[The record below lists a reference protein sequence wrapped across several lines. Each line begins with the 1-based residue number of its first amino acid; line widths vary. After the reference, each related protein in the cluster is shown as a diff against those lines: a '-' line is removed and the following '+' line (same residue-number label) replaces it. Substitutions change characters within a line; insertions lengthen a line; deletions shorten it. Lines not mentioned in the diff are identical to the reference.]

1 MNNLKYIPSRFYKT
15 LLLLLIAIDFFG
27 LIPFDFLTLRGM
39 QLLIYVPLTVLG
51 LFQRKTIMHK
61 CIFAIYIAVFCNAIS
76 SFVYNSQ
83 SIIASLSASTF
94 VFHFSVFFALYSI
107 KPSYYELEK
116 ASINLAYIGLLLYF
130 IQYIFLGVPILSS
143 VTGWRAENEYDL
155 VRFDISGETIIVLTF
170 LMFLNRMVLKFKR
183 KYLVF
188 VILSLLM
195 FLLHGYR
202 SILIGVVLAFLFMY
216 YIIYGL
222 KKFYKVFLMACLAG
236 AIVYGLTQF
245 DFLKE
250 SLSFMSEKSAN
261 ESGDIESNVRI
272 MELLYFYNEY
282 LQSPFEWVFG
292 GGFPG
297 NSSYG
302 KYMQNI
308 QDVGSLFYGRVN
320 WVDLGFIGMSF
331 VGGLTLVILWLRLL
345 LLTLKKV
352 PTQYLYIGA
361 FTIYIMASSITLN
374 IGCTSSAIAIECV
387 ALYMF
392 MLVFKNKKNEKN
404 SILLK

>member
-216 YIIYGL
+216 YRIYGL

-361 FTIYIMASSITLN
+361 FSIYIMASSITLN

>member
-1 MNNLKYIPSRFYKT
+1 MNNLIYIPSRYYKT
-15 LLLLLIAIDFFG
+15 LLLLLIAIDFYG
-27 LIPFDFLTLRGM
+27 LIPFDFLTSKGM
-39 QLLIYVPLTVLG
+39 QLLIYIPLTVLG
-51 LFQRKTIMHK
+51 LFQSKTIMHK
-61 CIFAIYIAVFCNAIS
+61 CIFAIYIAVFCNAVS
-76 SFVYNSQ
+76 SLVYNSQ
-83 SIIASLSASTF
+83 SIIASLSASFF
-94 VFHFSVFFALYSI
+94 VFHFSVFFGLYSI

-116 ASINLAYIGLLLYF
+116 VVVQLAKIGLLLYF
-130 IQYIFLGVPILSS
+130 IQYIFIDVPILTS
-143 VTGWRAENEYDL
+143 VTGWRVENDYDL
-155 VRFDISGETIIVLTF
+155 MRFGVSGDAIIVLTF
-170 LMFLNRMVLKFKR
+170 LLFLNRIVLKFKR

-216 YIIYGL
+216 YRIYGL
-222 KKFYKVFLMACLAG
+222 QKFYKVFLMVCLAG
-236 AIVYGLTQF
+236 VVFYGLTQL

-292 GGFPG
+292 GGFLG

-331 VGGLTLVILWLRLL
+331 VGGLTLVILWFRLL

-361 FTIYIMASSITLN
+361 FTIYIIASSITLN
-374 IGCTSSAIAIECV
+374 IGCSSSAIAIECV

-392 MLVFKNKKNEKN
+392 MLVFKNRKNEKN

>member
-216 YIIYGL
+216 YRIYGL
-222 KKFYKVFLMACLAG
+222 QKFYKVFLMACLAG
-236 AIVYGLTQF
+236 AIFYGLTQF

-282 LQSPFEWVFG
+282 LQCPFEWVFG

>member
-216 YIIYGL
+216 YRIYGL

>member
-216 YIIYGL
+216 YRIYGL
-222 KKFYKVFLMACLAG
+222 KKFYKFFLMACLAG

-282 LQSPFEWVFG
+282 LQSPFEWLFG

>member
-216 YIIYGL
+216 YRIYGL

-361 FTIYIMASSITLN
+361 FSIYIMASSITLN

-392 MLVFKNKKNEKN
+392 MLVFKSKKNEKN

>member
-27 LIPFDFLTLRGM
+27 LIPFDFLTLKGM

-83 SIIASLSASTF
+83 SIVASLSASTF

-155 VRFDISGETIIVLTF
+155 VRFGISGETIIVLTF
-170 LMFLNRMVLKFKR
+170 LMFLNRMVLKFKM

-202 SILIGVVLAFLFMY
+202 SILIGVVLAFLLMY
-216 YIIYGL
+216 YRIYGL
-222 KKFYKVFLMACLAG
+222 QKFYKVFLMVCLAG
-236 AIVYGLTQF
+236 VVFYGLTQL

-292 GGFPG
+292 GGFLG

-302 KYMQNI
+302 MYMQKI
-308 QDVGSLFYGRVN
+308 QDFGSSFYGPVN

-361 FTIYIMASSITLN
+361 FTIYIIASSITLN

>member
-1 MNNLKYIPSRFYKT
+1 MNNLIYIPSRYYKT
-15 LLLLLIAIDFFG
+15 LLLLLIAIDFYG
-27 LIPFDFLTLRGM
+27 LIPFDFLTSKGM
-39 QLLIYVPLTVLG
+39 QLLIYIPLTVLG
-51 LFQRKTIMHK
+51 LFQSKTIMHK
-61 CIFAIYIAVFCNAIS
+61 SIFAIYIAVFCNAVS
-76 SFVYNSQ
+76 SLVYNSQ
-83 SIIASLSASTF
+83 SIIASLSASFF
-94 VFHFSVFFALYSI
+94 VFHFSVFFGLYSI
-107 KPSYYELEK
+107 KPSFCELEK
-116 ASINLAYIGLLLYF
+116 ASIRLAYIGLLLYF

-143 VTGWRAENEYDL
+143 VTGWRAENEHDL
-155 VRFDISGETIIVLTF
+155 VRFGISGETVIVLTF
-170 LMFLNRMVLKFKR
+170 LMFLNSMVLEFKR

-216 YIIYGL
+216 YRIYGL
-222 KKFYKVFLMACLAG
+222 QKIYKVFLMVCLAG
-236 AIVYGLTQF
+236 VVFYGLTQL
-245 DFLKE
+245 DFLKA

-272 MELLYFYNEY
+272 MEFLYFYKEY

-292 GGFPG
+292 GGFLG

-302 KYMQNI
+302 MHMQNI

-345 LLTLKKV
+345 LLTLKKI

-361 FTIYIMASSITLN
+361 FAIYIIASSITLN

-392 MLVFKNKKNEKN
+392 MLVF
-404 SILLK
+404 